1 MTTPK
6 HRNDRHTTKGTRR
19 RPGDRATAPWLAS
32 ATASDG
38 IRHFGR
44 GKYMKSRT
52 GALARFVRTPDA

>member
-1 MTTPK
+1 MVVRPRAALLA
-6 HRNDRHTTKGTRR
+6 HGDRTLVGVR
-19 RPGDRATAPWLAS
+19 GRATAPWLAS

-44 GKYMKSRT
+44 GKYLKSRT